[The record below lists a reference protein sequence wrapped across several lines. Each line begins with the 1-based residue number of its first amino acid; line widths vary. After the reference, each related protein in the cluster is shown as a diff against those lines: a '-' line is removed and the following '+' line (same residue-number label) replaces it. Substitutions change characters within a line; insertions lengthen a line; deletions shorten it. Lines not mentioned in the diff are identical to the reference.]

1 MKHILNNL
9 TEEEKNSI
17 REQHTGGKKIMIE
30 NFNKL
35 INSKLGNSKPL
46 MEEEEYDF
54 KPIPVG
60 KEVFFDV
67 YKDDKSTNKIGSV
80 AMGVI
85 AGPDTMGDKIYKLA
99 ATDKYEFPK
108 LMDGN
113 YLYELGYLTTT
124 GGNYILRVRK

>member
-1 MKHILNNL
+1 MKHILNDL
-9 TEEEKNSI
+9 TKEEKNSI
-17 REQHTGGKKIMIE
+17 LEQYTGGKKIMIE

-35 INSKLGNSKPL
+35 VNSTLGNSKPL
-46 MEEEEYDF
+46 MEEEVDF

-67 YKDDKSTNKIGSV
+67 YKDDKSTNKLGSV

-85 AGPDTMGDKIYKLA
+85 EGPDTMGNKIYKLA

-124 GGNYILRVRK
+124 GGNYILKVSK

>member
-1 MKHILNNL
+1 MKHILNDL
-9 TEEEKNSI
+9 TKEEKNSI
-17 REQHTGGKKIMIE
+17 LEQYTGGKKIMIE

-35 INSKLGNSKPL
+35 LNSTLGDSKPL
-46 MEEEEYDF
+46 MEEVDF

-67 YKDDKSTNKIGSV
+67 YKDDKSTNKLGSV

-85 AGPDTMGDKIYKLA
+85 EGPDTMGDKIYKLA
-99 ATDKYEFPK
+99 ATDKSEFPK

>member
-35 INSKLGNSKPL
+35 INSKLGDSKPFL
-46 MEEEEYDF
+46 MEDF
-54 KPIPVG
+54 DSKPIPVG

-67 YKDDKSTNKIGSV
+67 YKDDKSTNKLGSV

-85 AGPDTMGDKIYKLA
+85 EGPDTMGDKIYKLA
-99 ATDKYEFPK
+99 ATDKSEFPK

-124 GGNYILRVRK
+124 GGNYILKVRK

>member
-1 MKHILNNL
+1 MKHILNDL
-9 TEEEKNSI
+9 TKEEKNSI
-17 REQHTGGKKIMIE
+17 LEQYTGGKKIMIE

-35 INSKLGNSKPL
+35 VNSTLGNSKPL
-46 MEEEEYDF
+46 MEEEVDF
-54 KPIPVG
+54 KPLPVG

-67 YKDDKSTNKIGSV
+67 YKDDKSTNKLGSV

-85 AGPDTMGDKIYKLA
+85 EGPDTMGNKIYKLA

-124 GGNYILRVRK
+124 GGNYILKVSK